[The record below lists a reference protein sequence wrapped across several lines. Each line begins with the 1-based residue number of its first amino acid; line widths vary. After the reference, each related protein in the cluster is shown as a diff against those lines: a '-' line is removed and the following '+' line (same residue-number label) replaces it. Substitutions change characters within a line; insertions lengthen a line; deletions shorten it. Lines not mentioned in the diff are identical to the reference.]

1 MKIPMFNQIDMT
13 VGSLPKKTATCISA
27 GIVIG
32 TKGTG
37 TCNVM
42 KTAWEGGAGETDGC
56 VGKSTSFAED
66 PHSVP
71 SIHLADH
78 NHLEFQFQGSDA
90 LTNKV
95 HRHARR

>member
-1 MKIPMFNQIDMT
+1 MKIPMFNLIDMT
-13 VGSLPKKTATCISA
+13 VDSLPKKTATCIYA
-27 GIVIG
+27 G

-42 KTAWEGGAGETDGC
+42 KTGWEGGAGEMDGC
-56 VGKSTSFAED
+56 VEKSTGFAED

-95 HRHARR
+95 QRHTCR